1 VATTS
6 EHVELRDDLVR
17 LVTSRLLDPLE
28 ILLPNADVDRLREQA
43 RQDAEMWA
51 AQLLGADDALARQ
64 TAVRMIAV
72 LYPGDGPFD
81 PPETWWATPLGR
93 ATARR
98 LGHPARERVSFAVA
112 GAMLGITR
120 QGVHDLV
127 SRDKLRRHPD
137 GGVTVASVRAR
148 LDLRR
153 EDADAGSIRHG
164 GHRGP

>member
-6 EHVELRDDLVR
+6 EHVALRDDLLR

-28 ILLPNADVDRLREQA
+28 ILLPHVAVDRQLVRGEA
-43 RQDAEMWA
+43 DMWA
-51 AQLLGADDALARQ
+51 AQLLGPDGALATGVAARL
-64 TAVRMIAV
+64 VGV
-72 LYPGDGPFD
+72 LYPGDEPFD
-81 PPETWWATPLGR
+81 PPESWWATPLGR
-93 ATARR
+93 VIARR
-98 LGHPARERVSFAVA
+98 VGFPGREHVSFAVA

-127 SRDKLRRHPD
+127 NRDKLRRHPD

-153 EDADAGSIRHG
+153 EQDADSVQG
-164 GHRGP
+164 GHRGS